1 MTWQLQDA
9 KNKLSEVVKAA
20 KTQGPQI
27 ISVRGK
33 EEAAVVSM
41 DELRRLQ
48 SVQQPLGTYLFTTA
62 PKLSDEDMA
71 VFERVDDP
79 GRSIEL

>member
-1 MTWQLQDA
+1 MVWQLQEA

-27 ISVRGK
+27 ISVRGRD
-33 EEAAVVSM
+33 EVAVVSM

-48 SVQQPLGTYLFTTA
+48 SAQVPLGTFLFSSA
-62 PKLSDEDMA
+62 PKLDAAEA
-71 VFERVDDP
+71 ALFERSDDAGREVD
-79 GRSIEL
+79 L

>member
-1 MTWQLQDA
+1 MAWQLQEA

-27 ISVRGK
+27 ISVRGRD
-33 EEAAVVSM
+33 EVAVVSM

-48 SVQQPLGTYLFTTA
+48 SVQQPLGTFLFTTA
-62 PKLSDEDMA
+62 PRLSEEEMA
-71 VFERVDDP
+71 LFERVDDL
-79 GRSIEL
+79 GRSAEL

>member
-1 MTWQLQDA
+1 MAWQLQEA

-27 ISVRGK
+27 ISVRGRD
-33 EEAAVVSM
+33 EVAVVSM

-48 SVQQPLGTYLFTTA
+48 SVQQPLGTFLFSTA
-62 PKLSDEDMA
+62 PRLSEEEMA
-71 VFERVDDP
+71 LFERVDDL
-79 GRSIEL
+79 GRGIEL

>member
-20 KTQGPQI
+20 QTQGPQI

-33 EEAAVVSM
+33 EQVAVVSM

-48 SVQQPLGTYLFTTA
+48 AVQQPLGTYLFSTA
-62 PKLSDEDMA
+62 PKLSDEDLA
-71 VFERVDDP
+71 LFERADDL
-79 GRSIEL
+79 GRRIDL

>member
-1 MTWQLQDA
+1 MAWQLQEA

-33 EEAAVVSM
+33 DEVAVVSM

-48 SVQQPLGTYLFTTA
+48 SIQQPLGTFLFSTA
-62 PKLSDEDMA
+62 PRLSDEEMA
-71 VFERVDDP
+71 LFDRVDDL
-79 GRSIEL
+79 GRSLDL